1 MSKIYFGKL
10 KEKKCK
16 YTPLVC
22 NNKILPNIYRVFHGY
37 SFSMYPKVSEK
48 PPHIETHWDNNIL
61 NQRHSQLDHV
71 FQVTTI
77 LIVSFD
83 LWIEA
88 YIEINL
94 GSNNFNFKTVNLCR
108 TQPCM
113 NFIFINLS
121 IQSASFLLY

>member
-10 KEKKCK
+10 KEKSASIHL
-16 YTPLVC
+16 LVRD
-22 NNKILPNIYRVFHGY
+22 NKILPNIYRVFHGY

-48 PPHIETHWDNNIL
+48 PPHIETHWDYNIL
-61 NQRHSQLDHV
+61 NQRHSQSDHI

-83 LWIEA
+83 LKIEA
-88 YIEINL
+88 YIETNL
-94 GSNNFNFKTVNLCR
+94 RSNNFNFKTVTLCR
-108 TQPCM
+108 TQSCM

-121 IQSASFLLY
+121 VPSASFLPY